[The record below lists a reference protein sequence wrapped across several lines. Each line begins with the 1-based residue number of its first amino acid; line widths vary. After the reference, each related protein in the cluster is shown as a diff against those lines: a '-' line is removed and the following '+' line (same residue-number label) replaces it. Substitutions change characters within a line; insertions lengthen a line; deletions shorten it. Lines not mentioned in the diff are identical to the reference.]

1 MSNHSPTASV
11 ETLLNES
18 RLKQLNVAS
27 LLVQSGR
34 AFQDGDQQR
43 AALLFGAAL
52 IAPKYS
58 GASYLIQAGLTANDL
73 RQKLQ
78 SS

>member
-1 MSNHSPTASV
+1 MSTLPNATPV

-27 LLVQSGR
+27 LLVQSGK
-34 AFQDGDQQR
+34 AMQNGDEQR

-58 GASYLIQAGLTANDL
+58 GASYLIQGALTANDL
-73 RQKLQ
+73 RKKL
-78 SS
+78 

>member
-1 MSNHSPTASV
+1 MSQSSATPV

-18 RLKQLNVAS
+18 RLKQLNVVS
-27 LLVQSGR
+27 LLIQAGH
-34 AFQDGDQQR
+34 ALENGDEQR

-58 GASYLIQAGLTANDL
+58 GASYLIQAGLKANDL
-73 RQKLQ
+73 RQKAL